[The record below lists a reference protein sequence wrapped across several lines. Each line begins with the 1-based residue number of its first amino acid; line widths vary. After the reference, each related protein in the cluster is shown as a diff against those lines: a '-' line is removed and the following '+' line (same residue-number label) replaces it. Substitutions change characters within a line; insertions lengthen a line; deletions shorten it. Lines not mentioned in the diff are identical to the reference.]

1 MSFTQVFGG
10 TTLYPSDVSY
20 LALALTADTTLEWPL
35 EASTATPLAASVID
49 VTPTGAFAITLPDAT
64 RSSVG
69 VPILFNNLGPSTVLV
84 KNAGGATILS
94 MLAGTQWSAYLAD
107 NTTAAGT
114 WRTFQFGASTAQAQA
129 SALAG
134 FGLVAT
140 GSTLSV
146 AEPVTAFNANLT
158 LPAGARGA
166 AYLWTG
172 AAGTASLIAASTLGD
187 NWFVDLRNGGSGNL
201 TIDPSSS
208 ELINGATTLVL
219 SPGDSCRVVTDGTAW
234 YTFGLGRSAV
244 FAFDYTA
251 ISMTGQTSPYTLSGS
266 ELNRVA
272 YKFTGVLTANMEIVV
287 PSTTQQYWVDN
298 STTGGSFT
306 LGLRTVSQT
315 PALTVVRGS
324 RAILYS
330 DGSNV
335 VDADTSNVALP
346 IGIADG
352 GTGAVTSAG
361 ARTALGAAASGANG
375 DITSLNGLTT
385 ALAIAYGGTGATT
398 AGAALA
404 ALGAIGVSNAN
415 TFTARQT
422 LNGSSTDVG
431 LKLKNAVEAVAIS
444 ATAATGTITYDVL
457 TQSNLWYTTNAS
469 GNWTLNLRGDGST
482 SLNTLLAVGESITVV
497 FQVTNGATAYYQT
510 ALQID
515 GNSVTPTWQG
525 GAAPAAG
532 NASSVDA
539 YTFSVIKTGVATFA
553 VRASLS
559 RFA

>member
-1 MSFTQVFGG
+1 VSYTEVFGG
-10 TTLYPSDVSY
+10 TTLYPSSVSY
-20 LALALTADTTLEWPL
+20 LALSLTADTTLEWPL
-35 EASTATPLAASVID
+35 EANTSAPVAAAIID
-49 VTPTGAFAITLPDAT
+49 VTPTGAFAITMPDAT
-64 RSSVG
+64 LTAPG
-69 VPILFNNLGPSTVLV
+69 QTTLFNNLGPSTVLV
-84 KNAGGATILS
+84 KNASGGTILS
-94 MLAGTQWSAYLAD
+94 MLAGTQWSVYLAS

-114 WRTFQFGASTAQAQA
+114 WRTFQSGASTAQAQA

-134 FGLVAT
+134 FGLIAT

-146 AEPVTAFNANLT
+146 AEPVTGFNTNIT

-166 AYLWTG
+166 AYLWSG
-172 AAGTASLIAASTLGD
+172 GLGTVSLTSASTLGN
-187 NWFVDLRNGGSGNL
+187 NWFVDIRNGGSGNL
-201 TIDPSSS
+201 TVDPSSS

-219 SPGDSCRVVTDGTAW
+219 TPGDSCRVVTDGVAW

-244 FAFDYTA
+244 FAFDYTT
-251 ISMTGQTSPYTLSGS
+251 ISLTGQTSPYTLSGS

-272 YKFTGVLTANMEIVV
+272 YKFTGVLTANMEVVV

-306 LGLRTVSQT
+306 LGLRTVSQS
-315 PALTVVRGS
+315 PALNVVRGS
-324 RAILYS
+324 RAIVYS

-352 GTGAVTSAG
+352 GTGATTAAG
-361 ARTALGAAASGANG
+361 ARTALGVAASGANG

-385 ALAIAYGGTGATT
+385 PLAIAYGGTGATT
-398 AGAALA
+398 SGAALT
-404 ALGAIGVSNAN
+404 ALGAIGLANAN

-422 LNGSSTDVG
+422 MSGSATDVG
-431 LKLKNAVEAVAIS
+431 IKLKNAIEAVTLS
-444 ATAATGTITYDVL
+444 ATAATGTINYNAL

-469 GNWTLNLRGDGST
+469 GNWTLNIRGDGST

-510 ALQID
+510 AFQID

-532 NASSVDA
+532 SANSVDA
-539 YTFSVIKTGVATFA
+539 YAFSVIKTGVATFA

>member
-1 MSFTQVFGG
+1 VSYTEVFGG
-10 TTLYPSDVSY
+10 TTLYPSSVSY
-20 LALALTADTTLEWPL
+20 LALSLTADTTLEWPL
-35 EASTATPLAASVID
+35 EANTATPVAASIID
-49 VTPTGAFAITLPDAT
+49 VTPTGAFAITMPDAT
-64 RSSVG
+64 LTAPG
-69 VPILFNNLGPSTVLV
+69 QTTLFNNLGPSTVLV
-84 KNAGGATILS
+84 KNASGGTILS
-94 MLAGTQWSAYLAD
+94 MLAGTQWSVYLAS

-114 WRTFQFGASTAQAQA
+114 WRTFQSGASTAQAQA

-134 FGLVAT
+134 FGLLAT

-146 AEPVTAFNANLT
+146 AEPVTGFNTDIT

-166 AYLWTG
+166 AYLWSG
-172 AAGTASLIAASTLGD
+172 GLGTVSLISASTLGN
-187 NWFVDLRNGGSGNL
+187 NWFVDIRNGGSGNL
-201 TIDPSSS
+201 TVDPSSS

-219 SPGDSCRVVTDGTAW
+219 TPGDSCRVVTDGVAW

-244 FAFDYTA
+244 FAFDYTT

-272 YKFTGVLTANMEIVV
+272 YKFTGVLTANMEVVV

-306 LGLRTVSQT
+306 LGLRTVSQS
-315 PALTVVRGS
+315 PAINVVRGS
-324 RAILYS
+324 RAIVYS

-352 GTGAVTSAG
+352 GTGATTASG
-361 ARTALGAAASGANG
+361 ARTALGVAASGANG

-385 ALAIAYGGTGATT
+385 PLAIAYGGTGATT
-398 AGAALA
+398 SGAALA
-404 ALGAIGVSNAN
+404 ALGAIGLANAN

-422 LNGSSTDVG
+422 MSGSATDVG
-431 LKLKNAVEAVAIS
+431 IKLTNAIEAVTLS
-444 ATAATGTITYDVL
+444 ATAATGTINYNAL

-469 GNWTLNLRGDGST
+469 GNWTLNIRGDGST

-510 ALQID
+510 AFQVD
-515 GNSVTPTWQG
+515 GNAVTPTWQG

-532 NASSVDA
+532 NANSVDA
-539 YTFSVIKTGVATFA
+539 YAFSVIKTGVATFA
-553 VRASLS
+553 VRASVS

>member
-1 MSFTQVFGG
+1 MSYTEVFGG
-10 TTLYPSDVSY
+10 TTLYPSSVSY
-20 LALALTADTTLEWPL
+20 LALSLTADTTLEWPL
-35 EASTATPLAASVID
+35 EANTSAPVAAAIID
-49 VTPTGAFAITLPDAT
+49 VTPTGAFAITMPDAT
-64 RSSVG
+64 LTAPG
-69 VPILFNNLGPSTVLV
+69 QTTLFNNLGPSTVLV
-84 KNAGGATILS
+84 KNASGGTILS
-94 MLAGTQWSAYLAD
+94 MLAGTQWSVYLAS

-114 WRTFQFGASTAQAQA
+114 WRTFQSGASTAQAQA

-134 FGLVAT
+134 FGLIAT

-146 AEPVTAFNANLT
+146 AEPVTGFNTNIT

-166 AYLWTG
+166 AYLWSG
-172 AAGTASLIAASTLGD
+172 GLGTVSLTSASTLGN
-187 NWFVDLRNGGSGNL
+187 NWFVDIRNGGSGNL
-201 TIDPSSS
+201 TVDPSSS

-219 SPGDSCRVVTDGTAW
+219 TPGDSCRVVTDGVAW

-244 FAFDYTA
+244 FAFDYTT
-251 ISMTGQTSPYTLSGS
+251 ISLTGQTSPYTLSGS

-272 YKFTGVLTANMEIVV
+272 YKFTGVLTANMEVVV

-306 LGLRTVSQT
+306 LGLRTVSQS
-315 PALTVVRGS
+315 PALNVVRGS
-324 RAILYS
+324 RAIVYS

-352 GTGAVTSAG
+352 GTGATTAAG
-361 ARTALGAAASGANG
+361 ARTALGVAASGANG

-385 ALAIAYGGTGATT
+385 PLAIAYGGTGATT
-398 AGAALA
+398 SGAALT
-404 ALGAIGVSNAN
+404 ALGAIGLANAN

-422 LNGSSTDVG
+422 MSGSATDVG
-431 LKLKNAVEAVAIS
+431 IKLKNAIEAVTLS
-444 ATAATGTITYDVL
+444 ATAATGTINYNAL

-469 GNWTLNLRGDGST
+469 GNWTLNIRGDGST

-510 ALQID
+510 AFQID

-532 NASSVDA
+532 SANSVDA
-539 YTFSVIKTGVATFA
+539 YAFSVIKTGVATFA